1 MYSGKMTKAHA
12 EPFKS
17 AKIKIHPKEC
27 IAIKMETIRE
37 TETPIQI
44 KNKAV
49 K

>member
-1 MYSGKMTKAHA
+1 MTKAHA

-17 AKIKIHPKEC
+17 AKAEIHPEEC
-27 IAIKMETIRE
+27 ITIKMETIRE
-37 TETPIQI
+37 TKTPIQI